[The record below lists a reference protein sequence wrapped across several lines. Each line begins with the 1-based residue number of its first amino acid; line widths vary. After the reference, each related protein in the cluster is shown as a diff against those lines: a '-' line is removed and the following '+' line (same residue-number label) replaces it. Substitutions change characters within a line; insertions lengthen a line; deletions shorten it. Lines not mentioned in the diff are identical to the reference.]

1 VLSLTFLGR
10 DLELG
15 HVMDAVL
22 RVCLAGQTVTGRR
35 VPTPHGVVK
44 LVLTVSEDVADAVMR
59 IVLEQDPHATR
70 APDPDLDAAGYATVA
85 MAIREA
91 RVRGQDAGEAELRA
105 ARAWWRQWGGQ
116 K

>member
-1 VLSLTFLGR
+1 MAVPHHLPVHRRADDAAREPRVATDRRTYPPVVAGRVVLSLTFLGR

-15 HVMDAVL
+15 RVMDAVL

-44 LVLTVSEDVADAVMR
+44 LVLTVSEDVADTVMR

-70 APDPDLDAAGYATVA
+70 APDPDL
-85 MAIREA
+85 
-91 RVRGQDAGEAELRA
+91 
-105 ARAWWRQWGGQ
+105 
-116 K
+116 